1 MTPLAAGVAA
11 EFGAQGFGR
20 AFGLAMAFLP
30 VGTPLAYLTAR
41 AKELTGSYV
50 PVMFGFLV
58 ALFAAGAL
66 SLFLRRGGTSL
77 LKE

>member
-1 MTPLAAGVAA
+1 
-11 EFGAQGFGR
+11 
-20 AFGLAMAFLP
+20 
-30 VGTPLAYLTAR
+30 
-41 AKELTGSYV
+41 
-50 PVMFGFLV
+50 VMFGFLV